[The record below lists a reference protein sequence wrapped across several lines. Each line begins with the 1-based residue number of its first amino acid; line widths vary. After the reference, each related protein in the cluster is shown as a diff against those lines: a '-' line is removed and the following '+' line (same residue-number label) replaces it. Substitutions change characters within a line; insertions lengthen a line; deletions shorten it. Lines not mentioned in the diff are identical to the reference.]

1 MIARPRSLGIMC
13 IEWVGPDGSP
23 PPVVSGS
30 MLNPATYDFP
40 IIKETIRGAWA
51 ADVVRGNS
59 ALEPAYIEAAQRLV
73 ERGAVAI
80 TSDCGFSI
88 RHQTAVA
95 NSVNVPVATSS
106 LLLVPALLRQLPSSS
121 KLAILTADSRVCGLE
136 LLGVDDLVQ
145 RARLVIGGVEGGK
158 LLQNEMRRP
167 PLPTDVADIETDVAG
182 CITRI
187 RAEHPEIAAI
197 LFECTG
203 FPTVSHTM
211 RRTTKLPIY
220 DVVGLCKMMMASIG

>member
-1 MIARPRSLGIMC
+1 
-13 IEWVGPDGSP
+13 
-23 PPVVSGS
+23 
-30 MLNPATYDFP
+30 MLNPATFDFP

-51 ADVVRGNS
+51 ADVIRGNP
-59 ALEPAYIEAAQRLV
+59 ALEPSYIAAAQRLV

-88 RHQTAVA
+88 RHQAAVA

-121 KLAILTADSRVCGLE
+121 KLAILTADSKSCGFE
-136 LLGVDDLVQ
+136 LLGVEDPAE

-158 LLQNEMRRP
+158 LLQNEMKRP
-167 PLPTDVADIETDVAG
+167 PIPTEVADIEADVAG

-187 RAEHPEIAAI
+187 RSEHPEIAAI

-211 RRTTKLPIY
+211 RRSTKLPIY
-220 DVVGLCKMMMASIG
+220 DIVDVCKMMMGSIA